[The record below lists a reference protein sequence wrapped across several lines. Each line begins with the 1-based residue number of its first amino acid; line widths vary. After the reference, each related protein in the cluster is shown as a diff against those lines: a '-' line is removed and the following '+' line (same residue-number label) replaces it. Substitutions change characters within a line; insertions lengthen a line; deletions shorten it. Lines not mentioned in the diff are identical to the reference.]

1 MSVKIIDHFLD
12 SRLWGLIVKETR
24 QTMRN
29 KVLLWLLLF
38 PPTLQLLII
47 GGTVDPGLHNVKL
60 GIVDYDRSRASRD
73 LIASITSGK
82 VFFATDLVGDDRAL
96 GEMIEKSRLGAGLVI
111 PSGFD
116 RDLFRNRKAEVQV
129 LVDGVD
135 VFTANIAKSY
145 LMQLISHYSPSDQ
158 AVPSPVKMQLKVIFN
173 PGLRSSWYF
182 VPGILGGVL
191 TLTCTLVSSSV
202 LLREKELGT
211 LEQLLMTPVAA
222 WEILLA
228 KIIPLFFLLMFDV
241 FLAVM
246 IALLVFD
253 VPFRGSIPT
262 FCVAS
267 ALYVCV
273 GIGLG
278 MMLATVCR
286 TMRQAQLA
294 AFFIN
299 IPSIQLSGAVVP
311 YDTMPAV
318 MQQMANFA
326 PLRYYTTV
334 VRSVM
339 LKGAGI
345 ELLWPELLLLVIAIV
360 VLWTFNLVRFRRQ
373 LS

>member
-1 MSVKIIDHFLD
+1 MNIFGRFFE

-24 QTMRN
+24 QTVRN

-47 GGTVDPGLHNVKL
+47 GGAVDPGLHNVKL
-60 GIVDYDRSRASRD
+60 GIVDYDRSRTSRE
-73 LIASITSGK
+73 LIATITSSK
-82 VFFATDLVGDDRAL
+82 IFAATDLVGDDRAL
-96 GEMIEKSRLGAGLVI
+96 STMIETAKVGAGLVI
-111 PSGFD
+111 PPDFD
-116 RDLFRNRKAEVQV
+116 RDLYRNRRAEVQV
-129 LVDGVD
+129 LIDGVD
-135 VFTANIAKSY
+135 VFTANLAKSY
-145 LMQLISHYSPSDQ
+145 LLQIISHYSPTDQ
-158 AVPSPVKMQLKVIFN
+158 TPVAPVKTQLRVIFN
-173 PGLRSSWYF
+173 PGLKSSWYF

-191 TLTCTLVSSSV
+191 TLTCTLVSSSI

-228 KIIPLFFLLMFDV
+228 KIIPLFFLLIVVV
-241 FLAVM
+241 FIAVM
-246 IALLVFD
+246 IALLVFE

-267 ALYVCV
+267 GLYVCV

-278 MMLATVCR
+278 MMLATVCK

-299 IPSIQLSGAVVP
+299 IPSIQLSGAVTP
-311 YDTMPAV
+311 YDTMPAI

-339 LKGAGI
+339 LKGAGF
-345 ELLWPELLLLVIAIV
+345 ELLQMEILLLAVAVV
-360 VLWTFNLVRFRRQ
+360 VLWTFNLIRFRRQ